1 MKEKNGRLLS
11 LDVLRGFDMSF
22 IMGGEIVFIC
32 LASLFPNL
40 KFLGEQMGHSQWDG
54 FTFYD
59 LIFPLFLFLAGISFP
74 FSMAKQLSLG
84 KSRGCISLKVIK
96 RGMIL
101 VLLGVVYNG
110 LLQFDFETLRYA
122 SVLGRIGLAWMFA
135 SLLYIWLKRKWLL
148 SLLSA
153 VILFGYWALLALVVA
168 PDASDGA
175 SSFSMEG
182 SIVGYIDRYS
192 LPGALHNEIHD
203 PEGLLS
209 TLPAIVTAMLGIF
222 TGEFVRSKS
231 IANEYKK
238 VLVMLG
244 AATVMLAAGYLWNIV
259 FPINKNLWSS
269 SFVCCAGGWS
279 LLLFAL
285 FYLVVDVLQWRNWA
299 FPFRVIGMNSIT
311 IYLAQQFID
320 FSKPVNALFG
330 GLLKSL
336 PEDYYALGWW
346 CCYMLVCWCLLYFLY
361 SKKVFLKV

>member
-22 IMGGEIVFIC
+22 IMGGEVVLIC

-74 FSMAKQLSLG
+74 FSMSKQLLLG
-84 KSRGCISLKVIK
+84 KSKSAISLKVLK
-96 RGMIL
+96 RGLVL

-110 LLQFDFETLRYA
+110 LLQFDFDTLRYA

-135 SLLYIWLKRKWLL
+135 SLLYIWLKRKWLM
-148 SLLSA
+148 LLSA
-153 VILFGYWALLALVVA
+153 IILLGYWALLALVLA
-168 PDASDGA
+168 PDAPEGA

-182 SIVGYIDRYS
+182 SFIGYIDRCL
-192 LPGALHNEIHD
+192 LPGTLHNGIHD

-209 TLPAIVTAMLGIF
+209 TLPAIVTALLGIF

-231 IANEYKK
+231 VSSEYKK
-238 VLVMLG
+238 VAVMFGVSVVL
-244 AATVMLAAGYLWNIV
+244 LAIGYIWNIV
-259 FPINKNLWSS
+259 LPINKNLWNS
-269 SFVCCAGGWS
+269 SFVCCTAGWS

-285 FYLVVDVLQWRNWA
+285 FYLVVDVVGCRKWA
-299 FPFRVIGMNSIT
+299 FAFRVIGMNSIT

-320 FSKPVNALFG
+320 FSKPVNTLFG
-330 GLLKSL
+330 GILKFL
-336 PEDYYALGWW
+336 PEDYYTLGWW

-361 SKKVFLKV
+361 RKKVFLKV

>member
-1 MKEKNGRLLS
+1 MKEKNGRLFS

-22 IMGGEIVFIC
+22 IMGGEVVLIC

-84 KSRGCISLKVIK
+84 KSKEKISLKVLK
-96 RGMIL
+96 RGMLL
-101 VLLGVVYNG
+101 VILGVIYNG

-135 SLLYIWLKRKWLL
+135 SLLYIWLERRWLVLL
-148 SLLSA
+148 SV
-153 VILFGYWALLALVVA
+153 VILLGYWALLALLVA
-168 PDASDGA
+168 PDAPAGA
-175 SSFSMEG
+175 SPFSMDG
-182 SIVGYIDRYS
+182 SIVGYVDRCL
-192 LPGALHNEIHD
+192 LPGTLHNGIHD

-209 TLPAIVTAMLGIF
+209 TLPAIVTAMFGLF

-231 IANEYKK
+231 MQNEYKR
-238 VLVMLG
+238 VAVMSG
-244 AATVMLAAGYLWNIV
+244 AAIVLLVAGYLWDIV
-259 FPINKNLWSS
+259 FPINKNLWSC

-285 FYLVVDVLQWRNWA
+285 FYLIVDVIGWRKWA

-311 IYLAQQFID
+311 IYLAQQFVD
-320 FSKPVNALFG
+320 FSTPVNALFG
-330 GLLKSL
+330 GVLKFL
-336 PEDYYALGWW
+336 PEGFYALGWW
-346 CCYMLVCWCLLYFLY
+346 CCYMLVCWALLYFLY
-361 SKKVFLKV
+361 NKKVFLKV

>member
-22 IMGGEIVFIC
+22 IMGGEVVLIC
-32 LASLFPNL
+32 LASLFPGL

-84 KSRGCISLKVIK
+84 KTKSAVSLKVLK
-96 RGMIL
+96 RGLIL

-135 SLLYIWLKRKWLL
+135 SLLYVWLQRKWLML
-148 SLLSA
+148 FSA
-153 VILFGYWALLALVVA
+153 VILLGYWALLALVVA
-168 PDASDGA
+168 PDAHDGA
-175 SSFSMEG
+175 SSFSIEG
-182 SIVGYIDRYS
+182 SIVGYVDRLL
-192 LPGALHNEIHD
+192 LPGVLHNEIHD
-203 PEGLLS
+203 PEGILS
-209 TLPAIVTAMLGIF
+209 TLPAIVTAFLGMF
-222 TGEFVRSKS
+222 TGEFVRSKR

-238 VLVMLG
+238 VLVMFG
-244 AATVMLAAGYLWNIV
+244 AAVALLAVGYLWDIV

-285 FYLVVDVLQWRNWA
+285 FYLVVDVVGWSKWV
-299 FPFRVIGMNSIT
+299 FPLSVIGMNSIT
-311 IYLAQQFID
+311 IYLAQQFLD
-320 FSKPVNALFG
+320 FSKPVNTLFG
-330 GLLKSL
+330 GVLNLL

-346 CCYMLVCWCLLYFLY
+346 CCYILVCWCLLYFLY
-361 SKKVFLKV
+361 RKKVFLKV

>member
-1 MKEKNGRLLS
+1 MKDKNGRLLS

-22 IMGGEIVFIC
+22 IMGGEFVLIC
-32 LASLFPNL
+32 LASLFPGL

-84 KSRGCISLKVIK
+84 KSIGSISLKVLK
-96 RGMIL
+96 RGLIL

-135 SLLYIWLKRKWLL
+135 SLLYVWLQRKWLML
-148 SLLSA
+148 FSA
-153 VILFGYWALLALVVA
+153 VILLGYWALLALVVA
-168 PDASDGA
+168 PDAPNGA
-175 SSFSMEG
+175 SSFSIEG
-182 SIVGYIDRYS
+182 SIVGYVDRS
-192 LPGALHNEIHD
+192 LLPGVLHNEIHD
-203 PEGLLS
+203 PEGILS
-209 TLPAIVTAMLGIF
+209 TLPAIVTAFLGMF
-222 TGEFVRSKS
+222 TGEFVRSKR

-238 VLVMLG
+238 VLVMFG
-244 AATVMLAAGYLWNIV
+244 AAVALLAVGYLWDIV

-285 FYLVVDVLQWRNWA
+285 FYLVVDVVGWSKWA
-299 FPFRVIGMNSIT
+299 FPLSVIGMNSIT
-311 IYLAQQFID
+311 IYLAQQFLD
-320 FSKPVNALFG
+320 FSKPVNMLFG
-330 GLLKSL
+330 GVLKLL

-361 SKKVFLKV
+361 RKKVFLKV